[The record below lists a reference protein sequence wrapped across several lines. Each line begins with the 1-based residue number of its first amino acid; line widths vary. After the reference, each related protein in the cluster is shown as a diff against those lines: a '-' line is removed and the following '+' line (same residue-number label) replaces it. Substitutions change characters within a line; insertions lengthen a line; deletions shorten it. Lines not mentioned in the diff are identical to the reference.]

1 MVSGKHAA
9 AASAPVQR
17 VTKVRRVTKSEGRFM
32 SVLTKAQA
40 GPILDFFQRLSDT
53 VASESLMATCIS
65 SARLT
70 SRIFGS
76 TSNRLQARIA
86 RNSDCINV

>member
-1 MVSGKHAA
+1 MGV
-9 AASAPVQR
+9 
-17 VTKVRRVTKSEGRFM
+17 M
-32 SVLTKAQA
+32 IKAEA
-40 GPILDFFQRLSDT
+40 GPILRFSQWLSDT
-53 VASESLMATCIS
+53 VAFEALMATCIR
-65 SARLT
+65 SAYFT